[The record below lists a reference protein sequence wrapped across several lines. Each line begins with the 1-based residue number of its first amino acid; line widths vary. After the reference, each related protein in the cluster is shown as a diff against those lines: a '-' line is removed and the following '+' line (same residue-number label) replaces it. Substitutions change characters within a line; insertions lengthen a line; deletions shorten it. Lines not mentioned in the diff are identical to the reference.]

1 MKRVIFLLCTAAA
14 VMLPA
19 MAENFNDYNGCI
31 RLTQKNPKQ
40 ALVEASQWQAG
51 GGAAPATH
59 CLALAMIALKRYG
72 DAASRLDSLSKAK
85 DVGDFTDRAA
95 LADQAGNA
103 WLLAGQPRKAIVSF
117 NTALAQTPND
127 VEMRVGRARAKALVK
142 DWYGA
147 EADLSAALL
156 VDQDRADLL
165 SLRASAR
172 RALGHKTDAASDILR
187 ALTLYPDYPAALV
200 ERGSMKYEVG
210 DRVGARKDWQKAA
223 NGRGESAQAA
233 KRLIQA
239 MGPAPKPITMH

>member
-1 MKRVIFLLCTAAA
+1 MKRVLVLLCAAA
-14 VMLPA
+14 AFAVPA
-19 MAENFNDYNGCI
+19 AAENFNDYNGCI

-72 DAASRLDSLSKAK
+72 DAASRLDSLSKGKGIGAS
-85 DVGDFTDRAA
+85 DERAA

-103 WLLAGQPRKAIVSF
+103 WLLAGQPRKAVASF
-117 NTALAQTPND
+117 TTALSLTPND
-127 VEMRVGRARAKALVK
+127 VEMHAGRARARALVK

-147 EADLSAALL
+147 EADLSAAILI
-156 VDQDRADLL
+156 DQDRADLL

-200 ERGSMKYEVG
+200 ERGSMKYEAG
-210 DRVGARKDWQKAA
+210 DRVGARKDWQKATK
-223 NGRGESAQAA
+223 GRGDAA
-233 KRLIQA
+233 LAARKLIQE
-239 MGPAPKPITMH
+239 MGPDPKPLTVH

>member
-1 MKRVIFLLCTAAA
+1 MKRLIVLFCTAAA
-14 VMLPA
+14 LAVPA
-19 MAENFNDYNGCI
+19 AAENFNDYNGCI

-40 ALVEASQWQAG
+40 ALVEATQWQAG

-72 DAASRLDSLSKAK
+72 DAASRLDSLSKGK
-85 DVGDFTDRAA
+85 DIGASDERAA

-103 WLLAGQPRKAIVSF
+103 WLLAGQPRKAVASF
-117 NTALAQTPND
+117 TTALSLTPND
-127 VEMRVGRARAKALVK
+127 VEMHAGRARARALVK

-147 EADLSAALL
+147 EADLSAAILI
-156 VDQDRADLL
+156 DQDRADLL

-172 RALGHKTDAASDILR
+172 RALGHQTDAASDILR

-200 ERGSMKYEVG
+200 ERGSMKYEAG

-223 NGRGESAQAA
+223 RGRGDAALAA
-233 KRLIQA
+233 KKLIQE
-239 MGPAPKPITMH
+239 MGPDPKPITVH